1 MTEENKQF
9 RTLVDQVTVVSPADV
24 AQTKTTIQRTLAS
37 LSARPV
43 QRHLRPWH
51 IGVAS
56 ALIALVLLT
65 IGGIVN
71 PTMNRALAQAPIVGQ
86 FFARFSDG
94 DALSVVVQN
103 NGRSERVHGQA
114 TVNGLTLTLE
124 SAYVEGQTVGIEGIA
139 TGVPAKKDDWFDV
152 KLGTQAP
159 ASFET
164 KSTEVRKL
172 GKNRYYFALFG
183 TLSVADSR
191 RIVYLPLTIDRFA
204 GYRGPWQFSFKL
216 TPSRSTTTLL
226 SGQAQLPNQTQLT
239 LTQYTRY
246 SGGTGLLTLQQSTP
260 DGQSEISIRSI
271 KPVPTGAELLLNA
284 NPLYLEGTKYGEQ
297 KTVVGYRIK
306 QYPAGIKNLYIT
318 GDVDGRAYAVT
329 IPVK

>member
-9 RTLVDQVTVVSPADV
+9 RTLVDQVTIVSPADV

-37 LSARPV
+37 LPARPV

-56 ALIALVLLT
+56 ALIVLVLLT

-94 DALSVVVQN
+94 DALSVMVQN

-183 TLSVADSR
+183 TLSAADSQR
-191 RIVYLPLTIDRFA
+191 TVHLPLTIERFV
-204 GYRGPWQFSFKL
+204 GHQGPWQFSFKL
-216 TPSRSTTTLL
+216 TPSRSTTILL
-226 SGQAQLPNQTQLT
+226 SGEARLPGQTQLV

-246 SGGTGLLTLQQSTP
+246 SGGTGLLTIHQSTP

-271 KPVPTGAELLLNA
+271 KATPTGPELLLNA
-284 NPLYLEGTKYGEQ
+284 NPLYLDGTKYGKQE
-297 KTVVGYRIK
+297 TVVGYRIK
-306 QYPAGIKNLYIT
+306 QYPSSTKHLQLKGSMAGQPYT
-318 GDVDGRAYAVT
+318 VT
-329 IPVK
+329 IPLK